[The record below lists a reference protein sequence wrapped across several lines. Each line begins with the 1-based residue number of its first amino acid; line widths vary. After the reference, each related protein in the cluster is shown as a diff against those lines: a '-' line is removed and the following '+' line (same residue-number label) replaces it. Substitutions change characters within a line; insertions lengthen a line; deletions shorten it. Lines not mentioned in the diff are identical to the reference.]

1 MSKYPIKKE
10 FFPFNHFTPPISK
23 GFLKIA
29 VPFMKAPRF
38 IYKDKALSVSRH
50 EVKSYDGENIECFMF
65 SPKTEKE
72 KRPCLV
78 YIHGGGFVLPAAG
91 YHYKNAMRYAKEVGC
106 KVWFINYRLA
116 PKYPFPV
123 FFEDCYSAVCHLYE
137 HADEWDVDV
146 NEIGIGGDSAGSTLS
161 VGTCLMARDR
171 NYPIK
176 FAFQMLVYPFLDM
189 RGNSESNKKYTDTP
203 MWNSSLSDVIEPMTN
218 VDKTQPSYVY
228 YSPVESKS
236 FDGLPPAYV
245 ETAQYDC
252 LHDDGILY
260 ADLLQKSGI
269 PVTLNQTEGTMHG
282 FDIKQNAPTTQQAL
296 QNRINFMQKM
306 FKQ

>member
-1 MSKYPIKKE
+1 
-10 FFPFNHFTPPISK
+10 
-23 GFLKIA
+23 
-29 VPFMKAPRF
+29 
-38 IYKDKALSVSRH
+38 
-50 EVKSYDGENIECFMF
+50 
-65 SPKTEKE
+65 
-72 KRPCLV
+72 
-78 YIHGGGFVLPAAG
+78 
-91 YHYKNAMRYAKEVGC
+91 
-106 KVWFINYRLA
+106 
-116 PKYPFPV
+116 
-123 FFEDCYSAVCHLYE
+123 
-137 HADEWDVDV
+137 
-146 NEIGIGGDSAGSTLS
+146 
-161 VGTCLMARDR
+161 MARDR
-171 NYPIK
+171 NYPVK

-228 YSPVESKS
+228 YSPVEAES

-306 FKQ
+306 FKQWLLNLHYY

>member
-38 IYKDKALSVSRH
+38 IYKDKALSV
-50 EVKSYDGENIECFMF
+50 
-65 SPKTEKE
+65 
-72 KRPCLV
+72 
-78 YIHGGGFVLPAAG
+78 
-91 YHYKNAMRYAKEVGC
+91 
-106 KVWFINYRLA
+106 
-116 PKYPFPV
+116 
-123 FFEDCYSAVCHLYE
+123 
-137 HADEWDVDV
+137 
-146 NEIGIGGDSAGSTLS
+146 
-161 VGTCLMARDR
+161 
-171 NYPIK
+171 
-176 FAFQMLVYPFLDM
+176 
-189 RGNSESNKKYTDTP
+189 
-203 MWNSSLSDVIEPMTN
+203 
-218 VDKTQPSYVY
+218 VY

-296 QNRINFMQKM
+296 QNRINFMRKM